1 VVDFSRVLSTEEPV
15 LSTEYSAPCAIFLP
29 LTTHDPPLAIKPRG
43 DRTMKFTTLC
53 WITFAAWAINFPTLA
68 NAQEK
73 GELKVHLAQANN
85 NSPYAFVRAKFKP
98 GEVADPWAVRFF
110 DDKGTEIPY
119 FVWDSVTWRVAQAG
133 RADWGQRY
141 ALINHAPG
149 DVPEVVQA
157 RAQKL
162 QWTKKNLPELGAKLE
177 AHELA
182 AKRAPDSVC
191 AAMYLLRKRV
201 PAFGKERLTLRI
213 YQDRQV
219 NPTDTAWKQKEVGKR
234 ISAQQGE
241 LVFRDLPD
249 RLGVVW
255 KGKEIFRSAGF
266 HAGDWADPSSHADP
280 ARPFRVYTSEG
291 IITKVSIAAQTKG
304 RQGGSMDWQC
314 TYWLFPEGSYV
325 ALQGFSLSD
334 TTGYAGGPQKLSAW
348 QADGNFTE
356 RRAPLWET
364 PWWLH
369 QAGDRGFVATHLF
382 NDTPLT
388 IGFGNNPFA
397 VNAEG
402 AGKDPKV
409 LADGNRLTLS
419 WSHRIDDPA
428 IMRVMAPQPLRRPSD
443 PPPPQPK
450 PLRWQPNVDWL
461 YRQYAAGIG
470 QNAEAAEG
478 SLRAV
483 LSAAAGWIDRPFSE
497 EEIAALLVKMMPRI
511 ATGRESSEIG
521 LLKIV
526 PAALSNDQTAVK
538 AALGRAKDQVART
551 DYYINLIRRHVELGG
566 RPSEGKKKDDKDGTP
581 REGWTGNPCYHAAL
595 MPCYVRV
602 LEHFDLPF
610 PQKAYRE
617 AIVRYADFSL
627 EILGGKPTDFDKLN
641 ATFQTEWPSRIVPII
656 PLMLHA
662 NTLKPD
668 AEYVRASKV
677 LFEDLMRLVE
687 RNPHGYFPV
696 WTFNPKADRYDTVYN
711 PVSYERGITS
721 LWSEEQLDV
730 VGRGQA
736 SRFVAAQA
744 RWFVFSGQL
753 LDTLETDNA
762 TAIRASTHGGH
773 TGIRNQIGI
782 YLYDDFDFYRGLVGD
797 LVAWSAASCQV
808 PGRVDD
814 YGTGAYR
821 SLELSNGGSSMLRW
835 ALDIRPG
842 SKWLESKVQRIG
854 KNGFRLQAWNRVPQ
868 AKPTIKLA
876 AQDVGL
882 AKGEL
887 AEVLQVQLSGP
898 AFRQPAEFDVTWTAD
913 TLSLKVNKPAKI
925 RLSYRVLR
933 PAWPAQRKLVLEQR
947 RPGGL
952 AEAVRSDVVWENDR
966 VEWRASPGE
975 YDLRPASK

>member
-1 VVDFSRVLSTEEPV
+1 
-15 LSTEYSAPCAIFLP
+15 
-29 LTTHDPPLAIKPRG
+29 
-43 DRTMKFTTLC
+43 
-53 WITFAAWAINFPTLA
+53 
-68 NAQEK
+68 
-73 GELKVHLAQANN
+73 
-85 NSPYAFVRAKFKP
+85 
-98 GEVADPWAVRFF
+98 
-110 DDKGTEIPY
+110 
-119 FVWDSVTWRVAQAG
+119 
-133 RADWGQRY
+133 
-141 ALINHAPG
+141 
-149 DVPEVVQA
+149 
-157 RAQKL
+157 
-162 QWTKKNLPELGAKLE
+162 
-177 AHELA
+177 
-182 AKRAPDSVC
+182 
-191 AAMYLLRKRV
+191 
-201 PAFGKERLTLRI
+201 
-213 YQDRQV
+213 
-219 NPTDTAWKQKEVGKR
+219 
-234 ISAQQGE
+234 
-241 LVFRDLPD
+241 
-249 RLGVVW
+249 
-255 KGKEIFRSAGF
+255 
-266 HAGDWADPSSHADP
+266 
-280 ARPFRVYTSEG
+280 
-291 IITKVSIAAQTKG
+291 
-304 RQGGSMDWQC
+304 MDWQC
-314 TYWLFPEGSYV
+314 TYWLFPEGSFV

-334 TTGYAGGPQKLSAW
+334 ADSYRGGPQKLSIW
-348 QADGNFTE
+348 QAEGDFTNGHM
-356 RRAPLWET
+356 PSWDK
-364 PWWLH
+364 PWWVH
-369 QAGDRGFVATHLF
+369 QSGQRGFVATHLF
-382 NDTPLT
+382 NATPLT
-388 IGFGNNPFA
+388 IGYGNNPFA

-409 LADGNRLTLS
+409 QADGNRLTLS

-428 IMRVMAPQPLRRPSD
+428 IVRVMAPQPLRRPND
-443 PPPPQPK
+443 PPPPEPK
-450 PLRWQPNVDWL
+450 PLRWQPKVDWL
-461 YRQYAAGIG
+461 YRQYVTGLG
-470 QNAEAAEG
+470 DNAESAER
-478 SLRAV
+478 SLRDV
-483 LSAAAGWIDRPFSE
+483 LGAAAGWIDRPLSQ

-526 PAALSNDQTAVK
+526 PAVLSNDPTAVK
-538 AALGRAKDQVART
+538 SALGRAKDQVART

-610 PQKAYRE
+610 PMKAYRE

-641 ATFQTEWPSRIVPII
+641 STFQTEWPSRIMPII

-668 AEYVRASKV
+668 EKYVRASKV

-696 WTFNPKADRYDTVYN
+696 WTFYPKADRYDTVYN

-730 VGRGQA
+730 IGRGQA

-782 YLYDDFDFYRGLVGD
+782 YLYDDFDFYRGLLGD

-842 SKWLESKVQRIG
+842 SKWLESKVQRLPSSPTPLPKG
-854 KNGFRLQAWNRVPQ
+854 AKGELKGFRLQVWNRLPQ
-868 AKPTIKLA
+868 SKPAIKLS

-882 AKGEL
+882 KSE
-887 AEVLQVQLSGP
+887 AEVIHVELNGP

-913 TLSLKVNKPAKI
+913 TLSLKVSKAAKI

-933 PAWPAQRKLVLEQR
+933 PDWPAHPKLVLQQR
-947 RPGGL
+947 RSGGL
-952 AEAVRSDVVWENDR
+952 AEPVRSDLVWKNNR
-966 VEWRASPGE
+966 VEWAAQPGE
-975 YDLRPASK
+975 YELRAAPK